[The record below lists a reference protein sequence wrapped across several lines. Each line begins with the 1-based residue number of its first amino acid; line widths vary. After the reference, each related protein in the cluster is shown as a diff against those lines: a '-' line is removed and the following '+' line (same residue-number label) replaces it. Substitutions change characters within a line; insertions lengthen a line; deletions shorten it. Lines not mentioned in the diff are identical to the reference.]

1 MIGPILDL
9 FEAIAGGLQGG
20 MAGKEL
26 DDELF
31 SSPDLFH
38 QEGQGWSQQLRLA
51 RGSVLEAIFCP
62 EPLFDQ
68 LGAVLVQ
75 LAELLQDRILGRI
88 QRQIVRAAI
97 VGEHLGVDRITL
109 GLQSLG
115 LGVVPHPIRRHHAN
129 VDLRAGEVIG
139 HRLLVSPGVLADHA
153 HRALLRLDEPG
164 ELAPARRVVGHT
176 PGLDLRCPVVETCLG
191 HIEPKI
197 DHFISHGLLFL
208 ACELRSGQ
216 TLLCSTVRVRTSR
229 ASGVL
234 APQRSQK
241 LLLIGRPLRPPHAF
255 SGRRRRGLVQ
265 QSSTIPRAAP
275 PKIDSPSEGF
285 WAVPPTSFTPILGTA
300 QNPSCRPPFK

>member
-1 MIGPILDL
+1 MGIADFAQLGHLGQGCGGDDRPDPLDL

-115 LGVVPHPIRRHHAN
+115 LGVVPHPIRRPHAPG
-129 VDLRAGEVIG
+129 DRRAGEVIG
-139 HRLLVSPGVLADHA
+139 PRLQRYP
-153 HRALLRLDEPG
+153 P
-164 ELAPARRVVGHT
+164 
-176 PGLDLRCPVVETCLG
+176 
-191 HIEPKI
+191 
-197 DHFISHGLLFL
+197 
-208 ACELRSGQ
+208 
-216 TLLCSTVRVRTSR
+216 LCSQITRTGPSCAWMSR
-229 ASGVL
+229 ASWRQPAGSFGTL
-234 APQRSQK
+234 PALICGAP
-241 LLLIGRPLRPPHAF
+241 
-255 SGRRRRGLVQ
+255 
-265 QSSTIPRAAP
+265 
-275 PKIDSPSEGF
+275 
-285 WAVPPTSFTPILGTA
+285 
-300 QNPSCRPPFK
+300 